1 MEHKYSSDMRL
12 INLWIYRYNMSIID
26 KRRGV
31 YCLRAEEYIPLRITE
46 LCEKRGYTKY
56 RLAQLT
62 DMSQT
67 ALANIINKRSVP
79 TVVTLERRCDTFDIT
94 LAQFF
99 TENSGRLNLTEEQN
113 EILEIWDGL
122 ETKEKEILLSFIR
135 SLKK

>member
-1 MEHKYSSDMRL
+1 MYSRDTRL
-12 INLWIYRYNMSIID
+12 INLRVYRYNMSIID

-31 YCLRAEEYIPLRITE
+31 YYLRAEEYIPIRIAE

-56 RLAQLT
+56 RLSQLT
-62 DMSQT
+62 EMSQT
-67 ALANIINKRSVP
+67 ALANILNKKSVP
-79 TVVTLERRCDTFDIT
+79 TVVTLERICDAFGIT

-99 TENSGRLNLTEEQN
+99 TDNAGRLDLTEDQN

>member
-1 MEHKYSSDMRL
+1 MRL
-12 INLWIYRYNMSIID
+12 INFLVYRYNVDIID
-26 KRRGV
+26 QRRGV
-31 YCLRAEEYIPLRITE
+31 YYLRVEEYIPLRITE

-56 RLAQLT
+56 RLSQLT

-67 ALANIINKRSVP
+67 ALANIINQKSIP
-79 TVVTLERRCDTFDIT
+79 TVVTLERICEAFGIT

-99 TENSGRLNLTEEQN
+99 VEDGGRLNLTEEQN

-122 ETKEKEILLSFIR
+122 ETKEREIFLSFIR

>member
-1 MEHKYSSDMRL
+1 MYSRDTRL
-12 INLWIYRYNMSIID
+12 INLRVYRYNMSIID
-26 KRRGV
+26 KKRGV
-31 YCLRAEEYIPLRITE
+31 YYLRAEEYIPLRIAE

-56 RLAQLT
+56 RLSQLT
-62 DMSQT
+62 EMSQT
-67 ALANIINKRSVP
+67 ALANILNKKSVP
-79 TVVTLERRCDTFDIT
+79 TVVTLERICDAFGIT

-99 TENSGRLNLTEEQN
+99 TDNAGRLDLTEDQN

>member
-1 MEHKYSSDMRL
+1 M
-12 INLWIYRYNMSIID
+12 
-26 KRRGV
+26 
-31 YCLRAEEYIPLRITE
+31 RAEEYIPLRITE

-79 TVVTLERRCDTFDIT
+79 TVVTLERICDAFDIT

>member
-1 MEHKYSSDMRL
+1 MEYKYSSDMRL

-79 TVVTLERRCDTFDIT
+79 TVVTLERICDAFDIT

>member
-1 MEHKYSSDMRL
+1 MR
-12 INLWIYRYNMSIID
+12 
-26 KRRGV
+26 V
-31 YCLRAEEYIPLRITE
+31 EEYIPLRITE

-56 RLAQLT
+56 RLSQLT

-67 ALANIINKRSVP
+67 ALANIINQKSVP
-79 TVVTLERRCDTFDIT
+79 TVVTLERICKAFGIT

-99 TENSGRLNLTEEQN
+99 TEDGGRLNLTEEQN

-122 ETKEKEILLSFIR
+122 ETKEREIFLSFII

>member
-1 MEHKYSSDMRL
+1 MKWKGRIIL
-12 INLWIYRYNMSIID
+12 RVYRYNMSIMD

-31 YCLRAEEYIPLRITE
+31 YYLRAEEYIPLRIAE

-56 RLAQLT
+56 RLSQLT

-67 ALANIINKRSVP
+67 ALANILNRRSVP
-79 TVVTLERRCDTFDIT
+79 TVVTLERICDAFDIT

-99 TENSGRLNLTEEQN
+99 TENSGRLNLTEDQN

-122 ETKEKEILLSFIR
+122 EAKEKEILMTFIR

>member
-1 MEHKYSSDMRL
+1 MRL
-12 INLWIYRYNMSIID
+12 INFLVYRYNVDITD
-26 KRRGV
+26 QRRGV
-31 YCLRAEEYIPLRITE
+31 YYLRVEEYIPLRITE

-56 RLAQLT
+56 RLSQIT

-67 ALANIINKRSVP
+67 ALANIINQKSIP
-79 TVVTLERRCDTFDIT
+79 TVVTLERICEAFGIT

-99 TENSGRLNLTEEQN
+99 VEDGGRLNLIEEQN

-122 ETKEKEILLSFIR
+122 ETKEREIFLSFIR